1 MVVKQVVVVVLLI
14 LDFECDLDDVK
25 VNQQAI
31 HLVNVIS
38 SKVMDK
44 THTDTY
50 R

>member
-25 VNQQAI
+25 VNQQA
-31 HLVNVIS
+31 NVIS